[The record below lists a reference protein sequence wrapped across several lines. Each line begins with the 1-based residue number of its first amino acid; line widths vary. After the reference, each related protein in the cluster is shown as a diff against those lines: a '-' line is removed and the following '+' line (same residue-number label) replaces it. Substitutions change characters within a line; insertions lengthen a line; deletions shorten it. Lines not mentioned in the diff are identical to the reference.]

1 MTLTSVI
8 IASDRDEI
16 SLLHETLDSVL
27 HQTIAEQLEVILL
40 HRKTEDNGS
49 DWLSTIDDSRV
60 RVVSAGNRD
69 RVSCWNLGLREVSGD
84 TIAFITVGD
93 RWTPDKLERQLD
105 ALANHPEAELA
116 YSWVEFADETL
127 TWKNRHQELQGN
139 LWPYLLVWDFLETP
153 SNPLVRKTAFN
164 AVGEFDENLNTAAVW
179 DMGLRLARQF
189 PFACVPH
196 VDVVRGDWGDR
207 RDLQQWETDSLAVL
221 DRAFAGETESIQSL
235 HWKSQ
240 TNLYKHLAYW
250 AFRRPFVPKN
260 RELASRYL
268 RYLAESDPAFRD
280 ESEFVSAALLAA
292 NSNLDEDWLT
302 EVGKT
307 FDRSFFLEAIA
318 RSPYPK
324 ISVVVPAYNC
334 ETTVRAT
341 LDSLFNQTFKDFEV
355 LVVDDG
361 STDKTLEILRL
372 VEDPRLR
379 IFSYPNAGPSATRNR
394 GFNQTLGKYISF
406 LDADDLWIPDK
417 LAAQFNALEA
427 NPDAAVVYSWTD
439 YINEAGQWIRAGSHL
454 TVNGDVLSH
463 LLIGDFLENSSNALI
478 RREAVEAIGG
488 FNEALISA
496 PDWDFFLRLAERFLF
511 ICVPQAQ
518 ILYRLRL
525 QSMAANVVRHE
536 RYCLEVLDRAYRTAP
551 QAFQS
556 LQSRSLTNLYHYLTY
571 RALQPPWTAETC
583 QAVVGFVEKIR
594 HHDPFASEYS
604 HLLANIAAAATVHSN
619 LSRPIAQ
626 RLYPDTD
633 PGFRTEDLFQYTR
646 SHPYPA
652 ISVIIPA
659 YNAEDTIAE
668 TIDTVLQQTFTDFE
682 IIVIDDGSSDR
693 TVEVIKSIDDP
704 RVNVFSYPNAGQGES
719 RNRGACHAQGE
730 FFAFLDADDLWTPH
744 KLEDLYNAI
753 VKWEQ
758 PSDPERQY
766 ENRKPA
772 VAYSWVDWIDE
783 DGKYIARGCDYTCN
797 GYIYPKLLLSDF
809 IAGGSNVLMWRG
821 AFYQVQGFNPD
832 FPPAEDRD
840 MWLRLAEKF
849 HFVAVEKPHLR
860 YRQVP
865 TSQSANVERMER
877 SQLRVLAAAFRRAPT
892 QPPFVEDPDIL
903 PAYER
908 QTYANSYKYLTFKAL
923 DGEPTQA
930 RGKLAARLFW
940 TILKNEPQLW
950 QERRFV
956 LKFWL
961 RIAATA
967 FLPPAW
973 TQRILDRFP
982 TFPKLHRELLFYT
995 KMDAIVDN

>member
-69 RVSCWNLGLREVSGD
+69 RVSCWNLGLREASGD

-105 ALANHPEAELA
+105 VLTNHPEAELA

-207 RDLQQWETDSLAVL
+207 DLQQWETDRLAVL

-292 NSNLDEDWLT
+292 NSDLDENWLAG
-302 EVGKT
+302 VGKT

-355 LVVDDG
+355 LVVDDS
-361 STDKTLEILRL
+361 STDDTLNAVKAI
-372 VEDPRLR
+372 EDPRLR
-379 IFSYPNAGPSATRNR
+379 VFSYPNAGPAATRNR
-394 GFNQTLGKYISF
+394 GFNHILGQYVSF
-406 LDADDLWIPDK
+406 IDADDLWTPDK
-417 LAAQFNALEA
+417 LAAQLEALDA
-427 NPDAAVVYSWTD
+427 NPDAAVAYSWTD
-439 YINEAGQWIRAGSHL
+439 YIDESGQVLRPGSHL
-454 TVNGDVLSH
+454 SVSGDVLSH
-463 LLIGDFLENSSNALI
+463 LLLADFLENGSNALI
-478 RREAVEAIGG
+478 RRDAFAAVEG
-488 FNEALISA
+488 FDESFTVAH
-496 PDWDFFLRLAERFLF
+496 DWDLFLRLAYRYFF
-511 ICVPQAQ
+511 VCVEKAQ
-518 ILYRLRL
+518 ILYRLT
-525 QSMAANVVRHE
+525 AASVSSKVVRQE
-536 RYCLEVLDRAYRTAP
+536 QFCLKVLDRAYHSAP

-556 LQSRSLTNLYHYLTY
+556 LRSQSLTNLYHYLTY

-583 QAVVGFVEKIR
+583 QAVVGFVEKILQY
-594 HHDPFASEYS
+594 DLFASEYS
-604 HLLANIAAAATVHSN
+604 PLLADIAAAATAHSV
-619 LSRPIAQ
+619 LPHAIAQ
-626 RLYPDTD
+626 QLYPDTD

-646 SHPYPA
+646 SRPYPA

-659 YNAEDTIAE
+659 YNAEDTITE

-693 TVEVIKSIDDP
+693 TVEVVKSIDDP
-704 RVNVFSYPNAGQGES
+704 RVKVFSYPNAGQGES

-753 VKWEQ
+753 VKWKL
-758 PSDPERQY
+758 PNDPERWH

-783 DGKYIARGCDYTCN
+783 DGKHLARGCDYSCN

-821 AFYQVQGFNPD
+821 AFYQVRGFNPD

-877 SQLRVLAAAFRRAPT
+877 SQLRVLEAAFRRAPT
-892 QPPFVEDPDIL
+892 QPPFVERPDLL
-903 PAYER
+903 PDYQK

-930 RGKLAARLFW
+930 RGQLAARLFW
-940 TILKNEPQLW
+940 TVLKNEPQLW
-950 QERRFV
+950 QERWFV
-956 LKFWL
+956 FKLWL
-961 RIAATA
+961 RIGATA
-967 FLPPAW
+967 LLPPAW
-973 TQRILDRFP
+973 TQRILDRFA
-982 TFPKLHRELLFYT
+982 TFPKLHSDLLRYT
-995 KMDAIVDN
+995 RMEIS